1 MIKTQDI
8 KPGFRAV
15 FGSLG
20 AGLSI
25 FTIAKIRGDIIT
37 LDNGESHHVSKPL
50 EFRAPFSFK
59 A

>member
-1 MIKTQDI
+1 MIKAQDI

-25 FTIAKIRGDIIT
+25 FAIIKVRGDIIT
-37 LDNGESHHVSKPL
+37 LENGESHHISKPL
-50 EFRAPFSFK
+50 EFRAPVSFNV
-59 A
+59 